1 MEGEILDYAVKR
13 QVRELESAK
22 CVWNGMRTEA
32 SAKFSIMASSV
43 VSLCKREL
51 DVELKIS
58 ESYDLENWSEIETGL
73 GQVGLFSNIFS
84 ISNVH

>member
-1 MEGEILDYAVKR
+1 
-13 QVRELESAK
+13 
-22 CVWNGMRTEA
+22 MRTEA

-58 ESYDLENWSEIETGL
+58 ESYDLENWSETETGL